1 MSGWSILSEKSWI
14 YMFVQGICITKKN
27 NMTLFHCNIRLSY
40 CVKHENARIYK
51 LFLVN
56 GNIAKYC
63 ITMELWKREFILGNC
78 ASIFILFG
86 TQICKSTKIIGKLYI
101 NAQYW
106 QEEHIEILLCLP
118 SALNFNNLDESLP
131 AMSPNCFLYFYEDNP
146 MYWINES

>member
-1 MSGWSILSEKSWI
+1 
-14 YMFVQGICITKKN
+14 MFVQGICITKKN

-51 LFLVN
+51 LFLAN

-118 SALNFNNLDESLP
+118 RVLSFNNLDESLP
-131 AMSPNCFLYFYEDNP
+131 AMSLNCFLYFYEDNP
-146 MYWINES
+146 MYWINEFWYKFYFLLFIDKM

>member
-1 MSGWSILSEKSWI
+1 MVDFIREKLNL
-14 YMFVQGICITKKN
+14 YVCARNMYYKEN

-51 LFLVN
+51 LFLAN

-63 ITMELWKREFILGNC
+63 ITTELCEREFILGNC

-101 NAQYW
+101 NAQYR

-118 SALNFNNLDESLP
+118 SVLNFNNLDESLSL
-131 AMSPNCFLYFYEDNP
+131 MSLNCFLYYYEDNP
-146 MYWINES
+146 MY